1 MLTLCQ
7 TVFMAH
13 EMASS
18 NLRVALAEQIRLF
31 RSKRGLSQEEL
42 AFRAGLHRTYIS
54 LVERAKRSPTI
65 DSLTRIS
72 AALHVRTSDLLA
84 NAEKCANRQGR

>member
-1 MLTLCQ
+1 MIRKIP
-7 TVFMAH
+7 
-13 EMASS
+13 SS

-54 LVERAKRSPTI
+54 LVERGKKSPTI
-65 DSLTRIS
+65 DCLTRIS

-84 NAEKCANRQGR
+84 NAEKCANGQGR

>member
-1 MLTLCQ
+1 MTREMPSSTLR
-7 TVFMAH
+7 A
-13 EMASS
+13 
-18 NLRVALAEQIRLF
+18 ALAEQIRLF

-54 LVERAKRSPTI
+54 LVERAKKSPTI

-72 AALHVRTSDLLA
+72 AALNVRTSDLLA
-84 NAEKCANRQGR
+84 KAEKCANGKGR